1 MFRSTQSQQEERTM
15 RGLPL
20 FAILATCLM
29 AIGCSDGGS
38 NPSPDTEQYL
48 YFSRIDGTPR
58 IVRWKPGSPVEPEA
72 IVQNATLLSGP
83 RNGRLLACTTFGMT
97 TTLFSTTTTGMDRK
111 DIYILGGDI
120 MLNHAEFDRSASKI
134 LCQMMLSRGTY
145 AEGAL
150 IIMNADGTGGT
161 HIAGNVAHETGAH
174 FSPGGTTVAYM
185 THRRYP
191 DVPDSLYVVNVDGS
205 ARRLVSTEVAIASND
220 MDQWMWSPDGTS
232 IIYTNFS
239 EENTHLRLLD
249 VASGTTRRLSADSNA
264 QYGGLFSP
272 DGTQIVVTST
282 ASSAAIDGSTAT
294 TITIMNMNGTG
305 RRVICQSDAHELLTA
320 PVISADNRYIA
331 YLRIPTKGGGPGPDY
346 SQARVEVV
354 RVADGSITKLD
365 GIAMHPYWY

>member
-1 MFRSTQSQQEERTM
+1 M

-38 NPSPDTEQYL
+38 NPSPGTEQYL

-58 IVRWKPGSPVEPEA
+58 IVRWKPGSSGEA
-72 IVQNATLLSGP
+72 DVVVQNATLLSGP
-83 RNGRLLACTTFGMT
+83 RNGRLLGCATSGMSA
-97 TTLFSTTTTGMDRK
+97 TLFSTTTTGTDRK
-111 DIYILGGDI
+111 DLYILAGDI
-120 MLNHAEFDRSASKI
+120 VLNHAEFDRSASKI
-134 LCQMMLSRGTY
+134 LCQMMLSRGSY
-145 AEGAL
+145 AEGVL
-150 IIMNADGTGGT
+150 VVMNADGTGGT

-191 DVPDSLYVVNVDGS
+191 DAPDSIYVVNVDGS
-205 ARRLVSTEVAIASND
+205 ERRLVSTEVAIASND

-239 EENTHLRLLD
+239 EENIHLRLLD

-272 DGTQIVVTST
+272 DGTHIVVTST
-282 ASSAAIDGSTAT
+282 SSSAAIDGSTAT
-294 TITIMNMNGTG
+294 TITIVNMNGTG
-305 RRVICQSDAHELLTA
+305 RRVICQSDAHELLTS

-331 YLRIPTKGGGPGPDY
+331 YLRIPTGGMPSPDY
-346 SQARVEVV
+346 SRARAEVV
-354 RVADGSITKLD
+354 RVADGSITRFD